1 MLRGACQG
9 QNSGRLAE
17 LGERSRGAQRS
28 SRESDQRGLISHCED
43 SAIYSGVFTLL
54 AFEQRTEAL
63 IPGFEK

>member
-1 MLRGACQG
+1 MLRGACQE

-28 SRESDQRGLISHCED
+28 SRESEQRGLISHCKD

-63 IPGFEK
+63 IPGF